1 VQRGLAKA
9 SIRALMWEGRHF
21 LSWYTSRGLA
31 DDLTGLNIRDI
42 DIYFEMRR
50 RPEAKIAERRGG
62 TAAFVDAV
70 PSWGGPHRRRSGA
83 SNYRPYALRL

>member
-42 DIYFEMRR
+42 DIYFEMRAAGLR
-50 RPEAKIAERRGG
+50 AKIAERRGG

-70 PSWGGPHRRRSGA
+70 PS
-83 SNYRPYALRL
+83 